1 MESHAGEADDLRKRL
16 SVRRDQVLRV
26 AAQYGA
32 HNVRVFGSVARGDH
46 SGASDIDLLID
57 LDPGVSLFT
66 LSRLRR
72 ELSTILGSPVDLVT
86 SRSLL
91 PRDRDVLNEAQP
103 L

>member
-1 MESHAGEADDLRKRL
+1 VEAHDDDLRARL
-16 SVRRDQVLRV
+16 STRREQVLRV
-26 AAQYGA
+26 AARYGA

-46 SGASDIDLLID
+46 TVASDIDLLID

-72 ELSTILGSPVDLVT
+72 ELSDILGSPVDLVT

-91 PRDRDVLNEAQP
+91 PRDEDVLREAQP